1 MFDIRSATQK
11 VLDGCVI
18 RSDSGVDMYTP
29 DGKANYAALWTR
41 DFAYM
46 LCYARELMDANRC
59 KACLEYLLS
68 HADTNGWIP
77 DRVDAQ
83 GIAAYTAGNPSVPED
98 NIPASPNLDNGSFLV
113 IAADAYLKTLPKEQA
128 KAFFAKWEKAL
139 RAGIDCLPKNAD
151 GMIDN
156 HANPP
161 HSPYGFTDKICKT
174 GALAKETLLL
184 WKALQAILFWQE
196 QFTAVNEKYLAM
208 KKKIEATFVDYF
220 WTSEGMLLSATEN
233 CRQIDVWA
241 SCYMLAI
248 DFPVEQAKKDAIV
261 KWLKTHYDGIVYKGQ
276 LRHLP
281 AGEYWEKVFV
291 DVPKNT
297 YQNGAFWATPIIW
310 FVKAILEQEPE
321 LAKKTVLDALE
332 FFETKGIFEC
342 VYVPDDYY
350 KLDTYVTTATNVYGA
365 AKLVGLI

>member
-1 MFDIRSATQK
+1 MFDIRLATKK
-11 VLDGCVI
+11 VLDGCII
-18 RSDSGVDMYTP
+18 RSDSGVDMFTP
-29 DGKANYAALWTR
+29 DGMANYAALWTR

-46 LCYARELMDANRC
+46 LSYAQELMDPEKC
-59 KACLEYLLS
+59 LGGLEYLLS
-68 HADTNGWIP
+68 HTDTNGWIP

-83 GIAAYTAGNPSVPED
+83 GVAAYTAGNPSVPED

-113 IAADAYLKTLPKEQA
+113 IAADAYLKTLPTEQA
-128 KAFFAKWEKAL
+128 KAFFVKWEKAL

-151 GMIDN
+151 GMIFND
-156 HANPP
+156 ANPP

-184 WKALQAILFWQE
+184 WKALGALIHWQKAFTRVSEAYILMKE
-196 QFTAVNEKYLAM
+196 SIEK
-208 KKKIEATFVDYF
+208 TFLGYF
-220 WTSEGMLLSATEN
+220 WAPEGMLFATTEH

-248 DFPVEQAKKDAIV
+248 DFPVKQAQKDAIV
-261 KWLKTHYDGIVYKGQ
+261 CWLKTHYDGIIYKGQ
-276 LRHLP
+276 MRHLP
-281 AGEYWEKVFV
+281 QGQYWEKMLV

-310 FVKAILEQEPE
+310 FVQAVMEQERE

-332 FFETKGIFEC
+332 FFENKGIFEC

-350 KLDTYVTTATNVYGA
+350 KLDTYVTSATNVYAA
-365 AKLVGLI
+365 AKLLGLI